1 MKKLNNIFFA
11 FIFLFFYSFSINA
24 LMLDDMEDGNNQ
36 NNWGGYWYTYDD
48 LGSGGNSYVVPW
60 SDARW
65 AASGQQSQPFFMQS
79 PGRTGSG
86 YAARMTGYVTTTFQY
101 GYVGMGTSFLNPKA
115 PVDLSTCTGITF
127 WYKGDGRTYRLKI
140 SSSHP
145 NFVQGEGDNHYGY
158 AFASGTD
165 WTQMDI
171 LMSSLTQE
179 PYWGSSVNLSDA
191 LSMAT
196 DIQFQTVGQP
206 HSSIDL
212 WIDEIDIYG
221 CSSYPITE
229 TPTFTETQTPGASC
243 LLDDMEDGNNQNNWG
258 GYWYTYD
265 DLGSGGDSY
274 VVPWSDARWAA
285 SGQQSQPFFMQS
297 PGRTGS
303 GYAAR
308 MTGYVT
314 TTFQYGYVGMGSALL
329 DPKGPVNLSS
339 CGGIIFWYKG
349 DGRPYR
355 MKITSSHPNFVSG
368 EGDNHYGYA
377 FTSTTDWT
385 QINIPMSNLTQ
396 EPYWGSSVNLSDA
409 LSMATDI
416 QFQSVGQPHASIDLW
431 IDEIDVYGCSSCPSA
446 PTPTYTAT
454 TAPTPVCNCPS
465 WFGKKVAGAYAYD
478 FSGFFN
484 ACKYR
489 LFENGTVNSI
499 VVSFASTGG
508 GEARVALY
516 TDNGGTPGNLIV
528 QSASEVISSA
538 GWHEFDVPDVPLTA
552 GTYWVAIQTQSGV
565 LFNFDTIGVSNEYY
579 NYMSYDVFPDVPP
592 SGGGNGDGAY
602 DIYINYCPLICPNP
616 TQAVTPV
623 VSCEC
628 PAVMGKQYDGGVTPG
643 YITGFMAM
651 NWYGMSENGIA
662 QSISVRVESG
672 TGNMRLALYDDVSG
686 EPGRLLVESAST
698 AVGPGWNEID
708 INDIALEAGKVYWI
722 AMQSESSS
730 VYLGRDT
737 GASGDERYMAYPYK
751 QFPEIALSMNSY
763 SNNWDVR
770 VNYCPLYCPGTPS
783 PTFTD
788 TFTPTDTWTPTET
801 PTDTLTPTPTNTSG
815 TTNPGLVDDM
825 DDNNNQNNWGGYWYT
840 YDDLG
845 SSGDSY
851 VVPWSAARWVASG
864 QPTPEQ
870 MFFMQSPGRTGS
882 GYAARM
888 TGYVTTTFQWGFI
901 GMGTSFLDPK
911 APVDLS
917 SCTGVKF
924 WQKGDGRT
932 YRMKIS
938 SSHPNF
944 LQGESDN
951 HYGYAFVSNTNWTQM
966 DILMTSLTQEPYWG
980 TSVVRSDALS
990 MATDIQFQTV
1000 NQPHTSIDLWIDE
1013 IEFYGC
1019 SSYPGQETPTWTFTD
1034 TPTWTETP
1042 VGPTYTYTPTQPTN
1056 PGLVDDM
1063 DDNNNQNNWGGYWY
1077 TYDDLGSSGDSYVVP
1092 WSEARWNASGLPKP
1106 VQLFY
1111 MQSPGRTGSGYAARM
1126 TGYVTT
1132 TFQYG
1137 FIGMGTSFL
1146 DPKAPVDLSSCAGV
1160 RFWYKGDGRTY
1171 RMKISS
1177 SHPNFLSGEADNH
1190 YGRQFT
1196 TTTSWQQADILL
1208 SSLTQEPYWG
1218 TSVNLSDALSMAT
1231 DIQFQTVNQPHTSI
1245 DLWID
1250 EIEFYGCSSYPGQ
1263 GTPTNTNTPGGA
1275 TNTWTNTPTRT
1286 NTPTWTA
1293 TPLQGTGTPTPTP
1306 GYMLKFDDTKPLVA
1320 YPNPNFVA
1328 TPIAVDFYLV
1338 KPADIVYFRLYTVSG
1353 RLIRE
1358 IPFTKFSPNV
1368 SNHLIQ
1374 GKNTITIDADVF
1386 NGLAQG
1392 TYYYVLVAQD
1402 ETKRQV
1408 KSKIEKIIIFVK

>member
-1 MKKLNNIFFA
+1 MYTGGNMKKICNIFFA
-11 FIFLFFYSFSINA
+11 FILLFFCSVSINA

-48 LGSGGNSYVVPW
+48 LGSGGDSYVVPW

-65 AASGQQSQPFFMQS
+65 AASGLPSEPFFMQS

-101 GYVGMGTSFLNPKA
+101 GFVGMGTSFLDPKA

-127 WYKGDGRTYRLKI
+127 WYKGDGKTYRIKI

-145 NFVQGEGDNHYGY
+145 NFVNGEGDNHYGY
-158 AFASGTD
+158 AFVSGTD
-165 WTQMDI
+165 WTQMDL
-171 LMSSLTQE
+171 LMTNLTQE

-314 TTFQYGYVGMGSALL
+314 TTFQNGYVGMGSALL
-329 DPKGPVNLSS
+329 DPKGPVDLSS
-339 CGGIIFWYKG
+339 CGGVIFWQKG

-355 MKITSSHPNFVSG
+355 LKITSSHPNFVNG

-465 WFGKKVAGAYAYD
+465 WFGKKVAGAYAYN

-565 LFNFDTIGVSNEYY
+565 LFNLDTIGVSNEYY

-602 DIYINYCPLICPNP
+602 DIYVNYCPLICPSP
-616 TQAVTPV
+616 TQVVTPV

-662 QSISVRVESG
+662 QSISIRIESG
-672 TGNMRLALYDDVSG
+672 TGNVRLALYDDVAG
-686 EPGRLLVESAST
+686 EPGRLLVESEST
-698 AVGPGWNEID
+698 AITTGWNEID
-708 INDIALEAGKVYWI
+708 IQDILLEYGKVYWI
-722 AMQSESSS
+722 AMQADDPSI
-730 VYLGRDT
+730 YIGRDT

-770 VNYCPLYCPGTPS
+770 VNYCPLNCPGTP
-783 PTFTD
+783 TE
-788 TFTPTDTWTPTET
+788 TPTDTWTLTETPTDTWTLTETPTDTLTET
-801 PTDTLTPTPTNTSG
+801 PTDTLTPTPTNTGG
-815 TTNPGLVDDM
+815 TPNPGLVDDM

-888 TGYVTTTFQWGFI
+888 TGYVTTTFQYGFI

-917 SCTGVKF
+917 SCTGIKF

-1019 SSYPGQETPTWTFTD
+1019 SSYPE
-1034 TPTWTETP
+1034 
-1042 VGPTYTYTPTQPTN
+1042 
-1056 PGLVDDM
+1056 
-1063 DDNNNQNNWGGYWY
+1063 
-1077 TYDDLGSSGDSYVVP
+1077 
-1092 WSEARWNASGLPKP
+1092 
-1106 VQLFY
+1106 
-1111 MQSPGRTGSGYAARM
+1111 
-1126 TGYVTT
+1126 
-1132 TFQYG
+1132 
-1137 FIGMGTSFL
+1137 
-1146 DPKAPVDLSSCAGV
+1146 
-1160 RFWYKGDGRTY
+1160 
-1171 RMKISS
+1171 
-1177 SHPNFLSGEADNH
+1177 
-1190 YGRQFT
+1190 
-1196 TTTSWQQADILL
+1196 
-1208 SSLTQEPYWG
+1208 
-1218 TSVNLSDALSMAT
+1218 
-1231 DIQFQTVNQPHTSI
+1231 
-1245 DLWID
+1245 
-1250 EIEFYGCSSYPGQ
+1250 
-1263 GTPTNTNTPGGA
+1263 TPTNTETHGGPTNTFTNTP
-1275 TNTWTNTPTRT
+1275 TWTNTPVIT